1 MGYDVRRYRHPVI
14 MKETSSNALFGRL
27 TSSRWALTAAF
38 LGGVC
43 MALACSPQKTSLD
56 TLRNQGLLPISAE
69 NPFMGANVLLGKEME
84 QSMYLYNFVKDRG
97 APQAI
102 EITGEDSES
111 MQAHFFYAPS
121 KEEYIAKPAPR
132 RAGSND
138 NRYEWII
145 IGPFSVDREHYRE
158 LEQYSNSGG
167 AFEIF
172 GRREFFGNKP
182 VNVRDDT
189 MLPVFIPTPKPT
201 KAPVHHKKKAAGAAA
216 APGATPAAII
226 SGPPNFDQQ
235 ALAEAKGNPA
245 PNKVVE
251 VVQTQ
256 PGSKGIVPKAPT
268 ATPKK

>member
-14 MKETSSNALFGRL
+14 MKETSSKALFGRL

-121 KEEYIAKPAPR
+121 KEEYIHA
-132 RAGSND
+132 
-138 NRYEWII
+138 II
-145 IGPFSVDREHYRE
+145 IIIIIVLSPLY
-158 LEQYSNSGG
+158 
-167 AFEIF
+167 I
-172 GRREFFGNKP
+172 
-182 VNVRDDT
+182 
-189 MLPVFIPTPKPT
+189 
-201 KAPVHHKKKAAGAAA
+201 
-216 APGATPAAII
+216 II
-226 SGPPNFDQQ
+226 SFVSSR
-235 ALAEAKGNPA
+235 
-245 PNKVVE
+245 KVVWSSSCHASCE
-251 VVQTQ
+251 CV
-256 PGSKGIVPKAPT
+256 
-268 ATPKK
+268 

>member
-14 MKETSSNALFGRL
+14 MKETSSNARFERL

-132 RAGSND
+132 RAGAND

-201 KAPVHHKKKAAGAAA
+201 KAPVRHKRKAAGASA

-235 ALAEAKGNPA
+235 ALTEAKENA
-245 PNKVVE
+245 AKNKE
-251 VVQTQ
+251 VDVSHTQ
-256 PGSKGIVPKAPT
+256 SGPKVIVPKAAI

>member
-1 MGYDVRRYRHPVI
+1 

-201 KAPVHHKKKAAGAAA
+201 KASVPHKRNATA
-216 APGATPAAII
+216 APKSNTGVTPAATI

-235 ALAEAKGNPA
+235 ALAEAKEKA
-245 PNKVVE
+245 AKNKEGDVSH
-251 VVQTQ
+251 TQ
-256 PGSKGIVPKAPT
+256 PGSKAIAPKAAT

>member
-14 MKETSSNALFGRL
+14 MKETSSNAQFERL

-132 RAGSND
+132 RAGAND

-201 KAPVHHKKKAAGAAA
+201 KTPVRHKRKAAGAVA

-235 ALAEAKGNPA
+235 ALTEAKENA
-245 PNKVVE
+245 AKNKE
-251 VVQTQ
+251 VDVSHTQ
-256 PGSKGIVPKAPT
+256 PGPKVIVPKAAI

>member
-14 MKETSSNALFGRL
+14 MKETSSNARFERL

-132 RAGSND
+132 RAGAND

-201 KAPVHHKKKAAGAAA
+201 KAPVRHKRKAAGAA

-235 ALAEAKGNPA
+235 ALTEAKENA
-245 PNKVVE
+245 AKNKE
-251 VVQTQ
+251 VDVSHTQ
-256 PGSKGIVPKAPT
+256 SGPKVIVPKAAI

>member
-1 MGYDVRRYRHPVI
+1 
-14 MKETSSNALFGRL
+14 MKETSSHALVERL

-43 MALACSPQKTSLD
+43 MALACSPQRTGLD
-56 TLRNQGLLPISAE
+56 VLRNQGMLPISSD

-102 EITGEDSES
+102 EITGEDPES

-132 RAGSND
+132 RSGAND

-201 KAPVHHKKKAAGAAA
+201 KAPVHHKKRAAQVSAS
-216 APGATPAAII
+216 PGATPSAAL

-235 ALAEAKGNPA
+235 ALAEAKSRPEK
-245 PNKVVE
+245 NKEGDVTSS
-251 VVQTQ
+251 QT
-256 PGSKGIVPKAPT
+256 GPKVLLPKT
-268 ATPKK
+268 ATSTPKQ